1 MAEAF
6 YYAQVRYNA
15 NGGSGAPAAQSRS
28 TKIAGGGVIITLS
41 SGVPSRQYYTFK
53 GWAYSSSATSGMS
66 GGTQVSFNASTTPS
80 AANAAIYTLYAAW
93 QPETAVLSYNAN
105 GGSGAP
111 SSQTVNKN
119 TWFNLRTGVPTRS
132 GYEFVGWNT
141 SSTAT
146 AATYQPGGQ
155 ARIVSNMTLY
165 AVWKVSNSTIST
177 ITSSV
182 PIDGSTQGSVSISS
196 INNSYTHQLTLSIG
210 ESSQVISLAA
220 GVTSATFTIPSSWL
234 SEVPNSTTGTAL
246 ASLKTFNGSTQVGG
260 TDVKTFSITVP
271 ANIVPV
277 ITVATDYVN
286 SNTTVDG
293 WDILL
298 QNFSQIKLTA
308 TASGGTGANVATFTF
323 AGDGLSQTSASNE
336 ATSSVLT
343 SSGSRSWTVTVTDS
357 RGRTAST
364 IVTDTVHEY
373 FSPSIASLIAFRSDS
388 SGNRDDAAGTYI
400 NATGVFSFASAD
412 GNNTLS
418 VDAIEYRA
426 EDEQSWTVGEASA
439 VSGNSYTF
447 GGGLIKE
454 TKMFHVRLSLTDALG
469 NSASFTVDVAPIV
482 GYAFGLKNDRVHFGG
497 PCKEPGFV
505 CDFDSKFLGVVDI
518 VPRRAYARI
527 VNTGWYR
534 ILQFDADTSAVVQGD
549 DGFLVDVTL
558 VEWARQIHKIT
569 LAGVLGQ
576 LSFVDEFS
584 DTQHNYI
591 DKIRYTQN
599 GTHGYIDV
607 HFSGNNTSNRYQ
619 SAFFDIKTVK
629 PEMQQQFQ
637 SVDFD
642 AVADAPSGETILT
655 TYTFNASTPFIIESG
670 SNNGWKYRKWSDGRI
685 ETWNVVSVSVTLST
699 VATYY
704 HRGNAT
710 VNLPFTFSDYE
721 SIQCTAYASTYWM
734 SVNTRTSTSI
744 TLSIYDVVNG
754 SQTVWVSVHIIGKL

>member
-1 MAEAF
+1 MADY
-6 YYAQVRYNA
+6 YYAKLVYNA
-15 NGGSGAPAAQSRS
+15 AGGSGAPTNTVGMSQTPGASM
-28 TKIAGGGVIITLS
+28 TLRVAS
-41 SGVPSRQYYTFK
+41 AVPSRQYYTFK
-53 GWAYSSSATSGMS
+53 GWAFSSGQSSGMS
-66 GGTQVSFNASTTPS
+66 GGTALSVNASTTAGS
-80 AANAAIYTLYAAW
+80 SNARVYNLYAAW

-119 TWFNLRTGVPTRS
+119 TWFNLRNGVPTRS

-146 AATYQPGGQ
+146 AATYQPGDS
-155 ARIVSNMTLY
+155 ARIVGNMTLY

-177 ITSSV
+177 ISSSV

-260 TDVKTFSITVP
+260 TDVKSFSITVP

-286 SNTTVDG
+286 SNATVDG

-308 TASGGTGANVATFTF
+308 TASGGTGATVATFTF

-373 FSPSIASLIAFRSDS
+373 FSPSIASMTAFRSDS
-388 SGNRDDAAGTYI
+388 TGNRDDAAGNYI
-400 NATGVFSFASAD
+400 NATGVFTYASAD

-469 NSASFTVDVAPIV
+469 NSAQYVVDVAPIV
-482 GYAFGLKNDRVHFGG
+482 GYGFGLKNDRVHFGG
-497 PCKEPGFV
+497 PCKEKGFV
-505 CDFDSKFLGVVDI
+505 CDFPTKLVNGSVVASHSASGNYAKVCNFSHRAIPAPQSYTGNPDNALTLEWLRSSDSTPTKTTIRFNSTFGLDSFITDNGFCYMSYANDIWSFFVEKTSVDDIINIIDFHNPWSNSDMTVEWEDSSVSTLPTGAIQAII
-518 VPRRAYARI
+518 VPI
-527 VNTGWYR
+527 VVETG
-534 ILQFDADTSAVVQGD
+534 
-549 DGFLVDVTL
+549 
-558 VEWARQIHKIT
+558 
-569 LAGVLGQ
+569 
-576 LSFVDEFS
+576 
-584 DTQHNYI
+584 
-591 DKIRYTQN
+591 
-599 GTHGYIDV
+599 
-607 HFSGNNTSNRYQ
+607 TSNSWEYRLYSDKKIIATRTIEQ
-619 SAFFDIKTVK
+619 SITNYSTWNGMYGYNLANI
-629 PEMQQQFQ
+629 
-637 SVDFD
+637 
-642 AVADAPSGETILT
+642 
-655 TYTFNASTPFIIESG
+655 STPFTMTNTIYYVSASWKIGSGFSIPAGVTATTTTSFNLLALSSASGAQDCIIRLYLEG
-670 SNNGWKYRKWSDGRI
+670 YK
-685 ETWNVVSVSVTLST
+685 
-699 VATYY
+699 
-704 HRGNAT
+704 
-710 VNLPFTFSDYE
+710 
-721 SIQCTAYASTYWM
+721 Q
-734 SVNTRTSTSI
+734 
-744 TLSIYDVVNG
+744 
-754 SQTVWVSVHIIGKL
+754 

>member
-1 MAEAF
+1 MADY
-6 YYAQVRYNA
+6 YYAKLVYNA
-15 NGGSGAPAAQSRS
+15 AGGSGAPTNTVGMSQTPGASM
-28 TKIAGGGVIITLS
+28 TLRVAS
-41 SGVPSRQYYTFK
+41 AVPSRQYYTFK
-53 GWAYSSSATSGMS
+53 GWAFSSGQSSGMS
-66 GGTQVSFNASTTPS
+66 GGTALSVNASTTAGS
-80 AANAAIYTLYAAW
+80 SNARVYNLYAAW

-111 SSQTVNKN
+111 NAQTVNKN
-119 TWFNLRTGVPTRS
+119 EWFALRTGVPTRS

-165 AVWKVSNSTIST
+165 AVWKVSNSTISS

-220 GVTSATFTIPSSWL
+220 SVTSATFTIPSSWL
-234 SEVPNSTTGTAL
+234 SEVPNSTTGTAV
-246 ASLKTFNGSTQVGG
+246 ASLKTFNGSTQIGG

-286 SNTTVDG
+286 SNATVDG

-298 QNFSQIKLTA
+298 QNYSQIKLTA
-308 TASGGTGANVATFTF
+308 TASGGTGATVATFTF
-323 AGDGLSQTSASNE
+323 TGDGLSQTSASNE

-373 FSPSIASLIAFRSDS
+373 FSPSIASLTAFRSDS
-388 SGNRDDAAGTYI
+388 AGNRDDAAGTYI

-418 VDAIEYRA
+418 VDAIEYMA
-426 EDEQSWTVGEASA
+426 EDGTSWTVGQSPA

-469 NSASFTVDVAPIV
+469 NSAQYVVDVAPIV
-482 GYAFGLKNDRVHFGG
+482 GYGFGLKNDRVHFGG

-505 CDFDSKFLGVVDI
+505 CDFPTKLVNGHVVGSHSAAGNYAKVLTFELLGSNVTAPITVEFIRTGDSRPTEITFCFGGGSTLTSFTSNNVTDAYLHYDSSIWTLYIGKSNSSDSIEILDFHNPWSNSDI
-518 VPRRAYARI
+518 SVEWQDDSISTLPTGYVEATGIVRATPSATSIASGAWKTVAQIELTPGIWLINCRVQFPSNTTGRRVIALASSTDSGSDIGYLARDSQTPVNGEGTIAQITDLRTVTTTTTYYLNAFQNSGSAQSVTARI
-527 VNTGWYR
+527 AF
-534 ILQFDADTSAVVQGD
+534 I
-549 DGFLVDVTL
+549 
-558 VEWARQIHKIT
+558 
-569 LAGVLGQ
+569 Q
-576 LSFVDEFS
+576 LS
-584 DTQHNYI
+584 
-591 DKIRYTQN
+591 
-599 GTHGYIDV
+599 
-607 HFSGNNTSNRYQ
+607 
-619 SAFFDIKTVK
+619 
-629 PEMQQQFQ
+629 
-637 SVDFD
+637 
-642 AVADAPSGETILT
+642 
-655 TYTFNASTPFIIESG
+655 
-670 SNNGWKYRKWSDGRI
+670 
-685 ETWNVVSVSVTLST
+685 
-699 VATYY
+699 
-704 HRGNAT
+704 
-710 VNLPFTFSDYE
+710 
-721 SIQCTAYASTYWM
+721 
-734 SVNTRTSTSI
+734 
-744 TLSIYDVVNG
+744 
-754 SQTVWVSVHIIGKL
+754 